1 VHLAPST
8 GQPLPQACWQ
18 WLRAALSLSP
28 LLALADE
35 VGIDCGL
42 VRQVVRDRAVDLLQ
56 LKDLE
61 VLADGLRRLAPAER
75 VDDRIEGHAS
85 AGNVVVAVP
94 LLDLV
99 LGHATLILLPLRGAA
114 LNTRGI
120 RCSKALRDSGIAS
133 RETPLDARVKFE
145 TCPRWGAIVFHK
157 TSSLFQQVAGF
168 IRTSP
173 EWIRTRRRAQR
184 RGRTDGRMEGSL
196 IDSTGTSYNEGDE
209 KQAIQ
214 EILLFRLL

>member
-1 VHLAPST
+1 MHLAPST

-61 VLADGLRRLAPAER
+61 VLADGFRRLAPAER

-120 RCSKALRDSGIAS
+120 RCFKALRDSEIES
-133 RETPLDARVKFE
+133 RETLFDARPKFE
-145 TCPRWGAIVFHK
+145 TYPSRGANREAFPVPPRIRSA
-157 TSSLFQQVAGF
+157 SSKLLGPERSNLYRKMRTLG
-168 IRTSP
+168 IRP
-173 EWIRTRRRAQR
+173 K
-184 RGRTDGRMEGSL
+184 EG
-196 IDSTGTSYNEGDE
+196 
-209 KQAIQ
+209 
-214 EILLFRLL
+214 